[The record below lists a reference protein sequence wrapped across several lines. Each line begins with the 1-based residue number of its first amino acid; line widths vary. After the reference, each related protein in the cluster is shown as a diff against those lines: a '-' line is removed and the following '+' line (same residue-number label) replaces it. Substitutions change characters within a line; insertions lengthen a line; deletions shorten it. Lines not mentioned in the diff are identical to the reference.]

1 MSKSFMINRRTALG
15 GAAALAAGAAL
26 PAYAQDNKRIVVG
39 TWGGDYSRL
48 LAKNIETPLL
58 APEGWDVVK
67 DEARRPPRRAKMMAE
82 KALRR
87 GTSDVQGL
95 SANDMY
101 EMNEQGLAEQID
113 YSKMPN
119 AANLI
124 PAMKYPYGIGHIYSG
139 KVVLYNPKLMAAPTG
154 FADTLDPKHGDKL
167 GIIDIQY
174 QYTMVAAGLAS
185 GGSVS
190 NFDPGKERL
199 LACKKAGARIYPS
212 NEAFAQALKTEEI
225 ACGIMWKA
233 RAVQWQNAG
242 INVATVAPKEGVPMY
257 VSGFMMPKNAP
268 NKAGA
273 YAYLNAMMAPAA
285 QEGFAVDMG
294 YNPTVTNAK
303 VPADD
308 RRSASASPR
317 RRRSAWS
324 TSTTATWPRTTPR
337 SRSGGTSRSRVDV
350 ADVALDAWP
359 RRREAAGRRPYGGG
373 ADHAGDDLRRLLPAG
388 AALSSCSATA

>member
-1 MSKSFMINRRTALG
+1 MPKSFTINRRTALS
-15 GAAALAAGAAL
+15 GAAAFAAGAGL
-26 PAYAQDNKRIVVG
+26 PAHAQDNKRIVIG

-58 APEGWDVVK
+58 TPKGWDVVK
-67 DEARRPPRRAKMMAE
+67 DEANAPPRRAKMMAE
-82 KALRR
+82 KTLRR
-87 GTSDVQGL
+87 GTSDIQGL

-101 EMNEQGLAEQID
+101 EVNEQGTAEQLD

-139 KVVLYNPKLMAAPTG
+139 KVVLFNPKLMKAPEG

-174 QYTMVAAGLAS
+174 QYTMLAAGLAS
-185 GGSVS
+185 GGSMS

-199 LACKKAGARIYPS
+199 IACKKAGARIYPS

-242 INVATVAPKEGVPMY
+242 INVETVAPKEGVPMY
-257 VSGFMMPKNAP
+257 VSGFVMPKNAP
-268 NKAGA
+268 DKPGA
-273 YAYLNAMMAPAA
+273 YAYLDAMMAPSA

-303 VPADD
+303 VPDD
-308 RRSASASPR
+308 VQKRIGFTDEEKKRL
-317 RRRSAWS
+317 
-324 TSTTATWPRTTPR
+324 
-337 SRSGGTSRSRVDV
+337 VD
-350 ADVALDAWP
+350 LDYGYMAKND
-359 RRREAAGRRPYGGG
+359 AAFQDWWNKSFKG
-373 ADHAGDDLRRLLPAG
+373 
-388 AALSSCSATA
+388 

>member
-1 MSKSFMINRRTALG
+1 MSRSFMINRRAALG

-26 PAYAQDNKRIVVG
+26 PARAQDNKRIVVG

-58 APEGWDVVK
+58 VPKGWDVVK
-67 DEARRPPRRAKMMAE
+67 DEANAPPRRAKMMAE

-101 EMNEQGLAEQID
+101 EVNEQGMAEQLD

-139 KVVLYNPKLMAAPTG
+139 KVVLFNPKLMKAPEG
-154 FADTLDPKHGDKL
+154 FAATLDPKHGDKL

-174 QYTMVAAGLAS
+174 QYTMLAAALAS
-185 GGSVS
+185 GGKMSD
-190 NFDPGKERL
+190 FEPGKERL
-199 LACKKAGARIYPS
+199 IACKKAGARIYPS

-242 INVATVAPKEGVPMY
+242 INVETVAPKEGVPMY
-257 VSGFMMPKNAP
+257 VSGFVMPKNSP

-273 YAYLNAMMAPAA
+273 YAYLDAMMAASA

-303 VPADD
+303 VP
-308 RRSASASPR
+308 
-317 RRRSAWS
+317 
-324 TSTTATWPRTTPR
+324 
-337 SRSGGTSRSRVDV
+337 
-350 ADVALDAWP
+350 
-359 RRREAAGRRPYGGG
+359 
-373 ADHAGDDLRRLLPAG
+373 DDLQKRIGFTDEEKKRLVDLDYAYMAKND
-388 AALSSCSATA
+388 AAFQDWWNKSFKG

>member
-1 MSKSFMINRRTALG
+1 MSRSFMINRRTALG
-15 GAAALAAGAAL
+15 GAAAFAAGAAL

-58 APEGWDVVK
+58 APKGWDVVK
-67 DEARRPPRRAKMMAE
+67 DEANAPPRRAKMMAE
-82 KALRR
+82 KTLRR
-87 GTSDVQGL
+87 GTSEVQGL
-95 SANDMY
+95 SANDMF
-101 EMNEQGLAEQID
+101 EVNDQGLAEQLD

-139 KVVLYNPKLMAAPTG
+139 KVVLFNPKLMKAPDG
-154 FADTLDPKHGDKL
+154 FADTLDPKHGNKL

-174 QYTMVAAGLAS
+174 QYTMLAAGLAS
-185 GGSVS
+185 GGTIS

-242 INVATVAPKEGVPMY
+242 ISVETVAPKEGVPMY
-257 VSGFMMPKNAP
+257 VSGFVMPKNAP

-273 YAYLNAMMAPAA
+273 YAYLDAMMAPSA

-303 VPADD
+303 VPADVQKRIGFTD
-308 RRSASASPR
+308 EEKKRLVDLDYGYMAKNDSAFQEWWNKSFKA
-317 RRRSAWS
+317 
-324 TSTTATWPRTTPR
+324 
-337 SRSGGTSRSRVDV
+337 
-350 ADVALDAWP
+350 
-359 RRREAAGRRPYGGG
+359 
-373 ADHAGDDLRRLLPAG
+373 
-388 AALSSCSATA
+388 

>member
-1 MSKSFMINRRTALG
+1 MSRSFMINRRTALG
-15 GAAALAAGAAL
+15 GAAAFAAGSAL
-26 PAYAQDNKRIVVG
+26 PAGAQDNKRIVVG

-58 APEGWDVVK
+58 APKGWDVVK
-67 DEARRPPRRAKMMAE
+67 DEANAPPRRAKMMAE

-87 GTSDVQGL
+87 GTSDMQGL

-101 EMNEQGLAEQID
+101 EVDQQGLAEKID
-113 YSKMPN
+113 YSKLSNAPN
-119 AANLI
+119 II

-139 KVVLYNPKLMAAPTG
+139 KVVLFNPKLMKAPEG
-154 FADTLDPKHGDKL
+154 FADTLDPKNDDKL

-174 QYTMVAAGLAS
+174 QYTMLAAGLAS
-185 GGSVS
+185 GGSIS

-199 LACKKAGARIYPS
+199 MACKKAGARIYPS
-212 NEAFAQALKTEEI
+212 NEAFAQALKNEEI

-233 RAVQWQNAG
+233 RAVQWQNSG
-242 INVATVAPKEGVPMY
+242 ISVETVAPKEGVPMY

-273 YAYLNAMMAPAA
+273 YAYLDAMLAASA

-303 VPADD
+303 VPPDVKKRIGFTPEEEKRLVDLDYAYMGKND
-308 RRSASASPR
+308 SAFQEWWNKSFK
-317 RRRSAWS
+317 
-324 TSTTATWPRTTPR
+324 
-337 SRSGGTSRSRVDV
+337 G
-350 ADVALDAWP
+350 
-359 RRREAAGRRPYGGG
+359 
-373 ADHAGDDLRRLLPAG
+373 
-388 AALSSCSATA
+388 

>member
-15 GAAALAAGAAL
+15 SAAAFAAGAAL
-26 PAYAQDNKRIVVG
+26 PAFAQDNKRIVVG

-58 APEGWDVVK
+58 APKGWDVIK
-67 DEARRPPRRAKMMAE
+67 DEANAPPRRAKMMAE

-87 GTSDVQGL
+87 GTSDIQGL

-101 EMNEQGLAEQID
+101 EVNEQGTVEQLD

-119 AANLI
+119 AKNLI
-124 PAMKYPYGIGHIYSG
+124 PAMNYPYGIGHIYSG
-139 KVVLYNPKLMAAPTG
+139 KVVLFNPKLMKAPEG

-174 QYTMVAAGLAS
+174 QYTMLAAGLAS
-185 GGSVS
+185 GGKMSD
-190 NFDPGKERL
+190 FEPGKERL
-199 LACKKAGARIYPS
+199 IACKKAGARIYPS

-242 INVATVAPKEGVPMY
+242 ITVETVAPKEGVPMY
-257 VSGFMMPKNAP
+257 VSGFVMPKNSP
-268 NKAGA
+268 NKEGA
-273 YAYLNAMMAPAA
+273 YAYLDAMMAPSA

-303 VPADD
+303 VPDD
-308 RRSASASPR
+308 VQKRIGFTDEEKKRLVDLDYGYMAKNDSAFQEWWNKSFK
-317 RRRSAWS
+317 
-324 TSTTATWPRTTPR
+324 
-337 SRSGGTSRSRVDV
+337 G
-350 ADVALDAWP
+350 
-359 RRREAAGRRPYGGG
+359 
-373 ADHAGDDLRRLLPAG
+373 
-388 AALSSCSATA
+388 

>member
-1 MSKSFMINRRTALG
+1 MSACRPTTGWWCRSPIARAGSHRRSVSLSMSAGRHRPVWCSTSNHKNHRRGFMPKSFTINRRTALG
-15 GAAALAAGAAL
+15 GAAAFVAGAGL

-48 LAKNIETPLL
+48 LAPK
-58 APEGWDVVK
+58 GWDVVK
-67 DEARRPPRRAKMMAE
+67 DEANAPPRRAKMMAE

-87 GTSDVQGL
+87 GTSDIQGL

-101 EMNEQGLAEQID
+101 ETNEQGLAEQLD

-124 PAMKYPYGIGHIYSG
+124 PAMKYAYGIGHIYSG
-139 KVVLYNPKLMAAPTG
+139 KVVLFNPKLMPAPTG
-154 FADTLDPKHGDKL
+154 FADTLDPKHGEKL

-174 QYTMVAAGLAS
+174 QYTMLAAGLAS
-185 GGSVS
+185 GGSMS

-199 LACKKAGARIYPS
+199 IACKKAGARIYPS

-242 INVATVAPKEGVPMY
+242 INVETVAPKEGVPMY
-257 VSGFMMPKNAP
+257 VSGFVMPKNAP
-268 NKAGA
+268 NKEGA
-273 YAYLNAMMAPAA
+273 SAYLDAMMAPSA

-294 YNPTVTNAK
+294 YNPTVTNAN
-303 VPADD
+303 VPPDVQKRIGFTD
-308 RRSASASPR
+308 EEKKRL
-317 RRRSAWS
+317 
-324 TSTTATWPRTTPR
+324 
-337 SRSGGTSRSRVDV
+337 VD
-350 ADVALDAWP
+350 LDYGYMAKND
-359 RRREAAGRRPYGGG
+359 AAFQDWWNKSFKG
-373 ADHAGDDLRRLLPAG
+373 
-388 AALSSCSATA
+388 